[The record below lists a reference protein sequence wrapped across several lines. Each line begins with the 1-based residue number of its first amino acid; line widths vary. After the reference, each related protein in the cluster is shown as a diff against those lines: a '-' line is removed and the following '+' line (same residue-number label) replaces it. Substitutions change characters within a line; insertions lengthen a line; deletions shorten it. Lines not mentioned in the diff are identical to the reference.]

1 MRCASLSLRREVLKV
16 GCNSSGISFM
26 SAIEWPGWLKW
37 EETAA
42 VAFAWSGLFVACLCS
57 LTRSRSVRLVS
68 PIYSSFTL
76 DQYVRF
82 VES

>member
-1 MRCASLSLRREVLKV
+1 MRCASLSLRREMLKV

-42 VAFAWSGLFVACLCS
+42 VAFAWSGLFVAI
-57 LTRSRSVRLVS
+57 VS
-68 PIYSSFTL
+68 FWIGVKHCVLQIWVKHFLY
-76 DQYVRF
+76 
-82 VES
+82 